1 MYKELISQLE
11 AEMNKKKIEYRM
23 KIEALESY
31 IIPTISNMVGKKYTK
46 KIVDKIN
53 KSIPDE
59 KDFKVCSGESGI
71 RQCKIIN
78 ITNKDIDYDSRQIT
92 GFYTDYDLYITE
104 NAIARITEDLD
115 YWKNE
120 LEKLNNTTAQYIVKR
135 SYELYEELGKVQF
148 EINGIR
154 ALLYDFKTRMP
165 IS

>member
-92 GFYTDYDLYITE
+92 GFYTDYD
-104 NAIARITEDLD
+104 
-115 YWKNE
+115 
-120 LEKLNNTTAQYIVKR
+120 
-135 SYELYEELGKVQF
+135 
-148 EINGIR
+148 
-154 ALLYDFKTRMP
+154 
-165 IS
+165 